1 MSEVRIS
8 LGNVRNT
15 RSVYIEELDTAFT
28 VRKLG
33 SGEELDLSSKYR
45 RLGEILEE
53 LRKIDFTQYDIN
65 KKADKEKV
73 EKLQKKAEALTDELH
88 EIQQF
93 ELDTFKRCFETEDKS
108 KVDEL
113 INQLSAEER
122 GKLFTMIFGEIKP
135 IEAPDD
141 EVEAEAEPDTNNA
154 DKTADNAPEKAKSE

>member
-8 LGNVRNT
+8 LGNIRNT

-33 SGEELDLSSKYR
+33 SGEELDLSAKYR

-73 EKLQKKAEALTDELH
+73 EKLQKKAETLTDELH

-93 ELDTFKRCFETEDKS
+93 ELDTFKRCFEAEDKS

-113 INQLSAEER
+113 IDQLSAEER
-122 GKLFTMIFGEIKP
+122 GKLFTMIFGEIKTV
-135 IEAPDD
+135 EAPDD
-141 EVEAEAEPDTNNA
+141 ELEIEATKDES
-154 DKTADNAPEKAKSE
+154 KTANNAPEKDKSE

>member
-8 LGNVRNT
+8 LGDVRNT

-73 EKLQKKAEALTDELH
+73 EKLQKKAESLTDELH
-88 EIQQF
+88 EIQKF
-93 ELDTFKRCFETEDKS
+93 ELDTFKRCFEAEDKS

-113 INQLSAEER
+113 IDQLSTEER

-135 IEAPDD
+135 VEDPEIDLEPQ
-141 EVEAEAEPDTNNA
+141 EVETKAEEKPA
-154 DKTADNAPEKAKSE
+154 DDGAKEVRSE